1 MSGSFDER
9 DALPV
14 LAPLP
19 RVSIQVFAE
28 TSEVADAVQLACQDR
43 RMSKA
48 HVKVQTGG
56 AAAAVEAYRNATTP
70 NVIIVESRL
79 NAMHLLA
86 HLDELAASCDEGTRV
101 LVIGHTND
109 VLLYRE
115 LLRRGVSEYLIA
127 PVQPLDIVRSL
138 SELYGQ
144 SGNTTQ
150 PVGKTV
156 AVYGARGGVGAST
169 IAHNLGHS
177 IVRDTDQATLIVDF
191 DLPFGTAGLDF
202 NQDPL
207 SGLFEAVS
215 EPDRIDGVMIDR
227 LITACGEKL
236 SILAAPSTLDRT
248 YDQTFRNFEPI
259 IDLLRNVAPYIVYD
273 MPHVWTDWAKKV
285 LLSADEIVIVA
296 EPDLANLRNAKNLID
311 VLRAARKNDAP
322 PRLVLNKV
330 GIPKRPEIVTA
341 EFASALELTPV
352 CTIPFDAN
360 LFGTAA
366 NNGQMLTEVQARHPA
381 AEAFS
386 PLVQTVTGK
395 IEKAPRR
402 KASPLA
408 GLEPLLAK
416 LTRKKAG

>member
-1 MSGSFDER
+1 MSGVIDER
-9 DALPV
+9 DTV
-14 LAPLP
+14 IAPLP
-19 RVSIQVFAE
+19 RISIQVFAE
-28 TSEVADAVQLACQDR
+28 TNDVADSIQHACQDR

-56 AAAAVEAYRNATTP
+56 VAAAVEAYRNATTP

-86 HLDELAASCDEGTRV
+86 HLDELAGFCDEGTRV
-101 LVIGHTND
+101 VVIGHTND

-115 LLRRGVSEYLIA
+115 LLRRGVSDYLIA
-127 PVQPLDIVRSL
+127 PIQPLDIVRSL
-138 SELYGQ
+138 SDLFGQ
-144 SGNTTQ
+144 AGAGAA

-156 AVYGARGGVGAST
+156 AVYGARGGVGSST
-169 IAHNLGHS
+169 VAHNLGHT
-177 IVRDTDQATLIVDF
+177 IVRDTDLATLIVDF

-207 SGLFEAVS
+207 SGIFEAIA
-215 EPDRIDGVMIDR
+215 EPDRVDAVMIDR

-248 YDQTFRNFEPI
+248 YDHSYRNFEPV

-273 MPHVWTDWAKKV
+273 MPHMWTDWARKV

-296 EPDLANLRNAKNLID
+296 EPDLANLRNAKNLVD
-311 VLRAARKNDAP
+311 ALRAARKNDAAP
-322 PRLVLNKV
+322 HLVLNQV
-330 GIPKRPEIVTA
+330 GMPKRPEIEA
-341 EFASALELTPV
+341 GEFAAALELTPV
-352 CTIPFDAN
+352 AVIPFDAN

-366 NNGQMLTEVQARHPA
+366 NNGQMLSEVQARHKA
-381 AEAFS
+381 AEEFS
-386 PLVQTVTGK
+386 PLAQAVTGK
-395 IEKAPRR
+395 MDKSPRR

-408 GLEPLLAK
+408 SLEPLLAK
-416 LTRKKAG
+416 LKMKKAG